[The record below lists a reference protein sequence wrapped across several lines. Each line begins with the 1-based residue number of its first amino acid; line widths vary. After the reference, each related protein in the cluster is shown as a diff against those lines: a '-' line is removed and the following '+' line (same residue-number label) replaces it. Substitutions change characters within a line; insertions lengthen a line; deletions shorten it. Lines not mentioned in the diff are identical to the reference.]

1 MTSLPSSE
9 RYPAAPDAQ
18 GALWRVLEDTSTQTG
33 EAFFQALAQSLA
45 RALGT
50 FGAWVTE
57 YLPESRRLRSL
68 ALWLGEEWMPEYERA
83 IDGTPCAVVLEER
96 RLVHYA
102 DRVVDLYPEETVLRS
117 VGAVSYMGVPLL
129 DVDGAILGHLAV
141 LDTRQ
146 MPPRE
151 ESRSLFELFAKRAAA
166 ELQRLR
172 AERRREAQRCPPGSA
187 HANGQG
193 AAGDTARAAPA
204 QRCEIERACE
214 IIGQSA
220 SLGRVISDLQQVA
233 PTPTTVLLVGE
244 TGTGKELF
252 ARALHAASGRR
263 QKPMVRVNCA
273 AIPASLIESEFFG
286 HERGAFTGATNKREG
301 RFALAD
307 GGTLFLDEVGEL
319 PLELQSKLLRVLQ
332 EGEFEPVGSSRT
344 VRVDVRIV
352 AATNRDLFHA
362 SAEGKFREDLYY
374 RLAVFPITLP
384 PLRERAS
391 DIELLAQTFAGRF
404 AARLGRRIE
413 PLSPD
418 LLARLRAYHW
428 PGNVRELANV
438 IERAVITAR
447 DGVLNLDRALPA
459 AARDRAPERT
469 ANGAGELLTA
479 QDLLRLERE
488 NLERALELS
497 GGRVAGENGAA
508 RRLGVA
514 PSTLSS
520 RMKALGVR
528 PAREISRR
536 HAIS

>member
-1 MTSLPSSE
+1 MTSLSSTE
-9 RYPAAPDAQ
+9 RCPTAPDAQ
-18 GALWRVLEDTSTQTG
+18 AALWMVLQDTATQTG

-68 ALWLGEEWMPEYERA
+68 ALWLGEEWMPEYERG
-83 IDGTPCAVVLEER
+83 IDGTPCEVVLEER

-102 DRVVDLYPEETVLRS
+102 DRVVDLYPEEPVLRRI
-117 VGAVSYMGVPLL
+117 GAVSYMGVPLL
-129 DVDGAILGHLAV
+129 DLDGSILGHLAV

-151 ESRSLFELFAKRAAA
+151 ESRSLFELFASRAAA
-166 ELQRLR
+166 ELRRLR
-172 AERRREAQRCPPGSA
+172 AERRREAERCPPDASQASTPGTRA
-187 HANGQG
+187 TGG
-193 AAGDTARAAPA
+193 APRAVPA
-204 QRCEIERACE
+204 RCEIEPACE

-220 SLGRVISDLQQVA
+220 SLRSVISDLRQVA
-233 PTPTTVLLVGE
+233 PTPATVLLVGE

-263 QKPMVRVNCA
+263 ERTMVRVNCA

-286 HERGAFTGATNKREG
+286 HERGAFTGATSKRDG

-319 PLELQSKLLRVLQ
+319 PLDLQSKLLRVLQ

-344 VRVDVRIV
+344 VTVDVRIV
-352 AATNRDLFHA
+352 AATNRDLFRA

-384 PLRERAS
+384 PLRERVS
-391 DIELLAQTFAGRF
+391 DIELLAQTFVGRF
-404 AARLGRRIE
+404 AAQLGRRIE
-413 PLSPD
+413 PLSPE

-428 PGNVRELANV
+428 PGNIRELANV
-438 IERAVITAR
+438 IERAVITSR
-447 DGVLNLDRALPA
+447 DGVLNLERALPA
-459 AARDRAPERT
+459 AAPDQAQDS
-469 ANGAGELLTA
+469 AISDSAVELLTA
-479 QDLLRLERE
+479 QDLLRLERA

-497 GGRVAGENGAA
+497 GGQVAGEHGAA
-508 RRLGVA
+508 RRLGMP

-528 PAREISRR
+528 PAREISR
-536 HAIS
+536 